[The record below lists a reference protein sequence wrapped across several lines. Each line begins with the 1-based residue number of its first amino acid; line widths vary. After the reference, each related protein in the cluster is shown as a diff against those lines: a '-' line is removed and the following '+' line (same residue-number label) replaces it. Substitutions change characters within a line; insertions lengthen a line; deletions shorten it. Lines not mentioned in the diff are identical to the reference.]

1 MNREEYKGVYVYA
14 QQVDNKVSNIALEL
28 LGKAKV
34 LADDLGSEVVAML
47 LGSDIKDQAQKLA
60 EYGAD
65 KVIVVDHPFLAEYM
79 TEPYTQAISAIIRE
93 FKPDVVLFGAT
104 AIGRALLPRCA
115 VKLHTGLTADCTQ
128 LTVEPE
134 TGLLLQT
141 RPAFG
146 GNLFATIKTAEHR
159 PQMATVRPQ
168 VMEITPFFAGYPVF
182 GSIMCHQTLPSSS
195 SKKRS

>member
-65 KVIVVDHPFLAEYM
+65 KVIYAHCHGEARFRDSILGVRRGVRYSLVSGDFL
-79 TEPYTQAISAIIRE
+79 
-93 FKPDVVLFGAT
+93 KW
-104 AIGRALLPRCA
+104 
-115 VKLHTGLTADCTQ
+115 
-128 LTVEPE
+128 
-134 TGLLLQT
+134 
-141 RPAFG
+141 RPA
-146 GNLFATIKTAEHR
+146 LI
-159 PQMATVRPQ
+159 
-168 VMEITPFFAGYPVF
+168 
-182 GSIMCHQTLPSSS
+182 LP
-195 SKKRS
+195 